1 MKAPHGKPRLE
12 DPAVLGRRDWL
23 IAGVATLGLLVA
35 GYLTITKLTRASALF
50 CEAGT
55 GCDII
60 QASPYALFL
69 GVPTALWGAAV
80 YAAIGTIA
88 LVGLSPRWW
97 LRAFLLAVSGVAFS
111 AYLTYLSFF
120 VIRAVCAYCLASAA
134 IAVALFGLLLARRPA
149 GGGRRSPTRPVRV
162 ATLGALVAVTTVVF
176 GAFVFAGSAPEQS
189 AAYREALARHLTATG
204 AVFYGAYW

>member
-12 DPAVLGRRDWL
+12 DSAVPGRRDWL
-23 IAGVATLGLLVA
+23 VAGVATVGLVVA
-35 GYLTITKLTRASALF
+35 AYLTVTKLTRASALF

-88 LVGLSPRWW
+88 LVGLSQRWW

-111 AYLTYLSFF
+111 AYLSYLSFF

-134 IAVALFGLLLARRPA
+134 IAVVLFALLLARRPA
-149 GGGRRSPTRPVRV
+149 GSGKRSPTRPVRV
-162 ATLGALVAVTTVVF
+162 ATLGALVAVTTVIF

-189 AAYREALARHLTATG
+189 AAYREALARHLSASG

>member
-1 MKAPHGKPRLE
+1 VKAPHGKPRLE
-12 DPAVLGRRDWL
+12 DSAAPGGRDWL
-23 IAGVATLGLLVA
+23 VAGVATVGLVVA

-88 LVGLSPRWW
+88 LVGLSQRWW

-134 IAVALFGLLLARRPA
+134 IAAALFGLLLARRPA
-149 GGGRRSPTRPVRV
+149 GSGRRSPTRPVRV
-162 ATLGALVAVTTVVF
+162 ATLGALIAVTTVVF

>member
-1 MKAPHGKPRLE
+1 MKAPHGKSRLE
-12 DPAVLGRRDWL
+12 DPAAAGGRDWL
-23 IAGVATLGLLVA
+23 VAGVATVGLVLA

-80 YAAIGTIA
+80 YAAIGTVA
-88 LVGLSPRWW
+88 LVGLSQRWW

-162 ATLGALVAVTTVVF
+162 ATLSALVAVTTVVF

-189 AAYREALARHLTATG
+189 AAYREALARHLTASG

>member
-1 MKAPHGKPRLE
+1 VKAPHGKPRLE
-12 DPAVLGRRDWL
+12 DPAAPGGRDWL
-23 IAGVATLGLLVA
+23 VAGVATVGLVVA

-88 LVGLSPRWW
+88 CVGLSQRWW
-97 LRAFLLAVSGVAFS
+97 LRAFLLAASGVAFS

-189 AAYREALARHLTATG
+189 AAYREALARHLTASG

>member
-1 MKAPHGKPRLE
+1 
-12 DPAVLGRRDWL
+12 
-23 IAGVATLGLLVA
+23 
-35 GYLTITKLTRASALF
+35 
-50 CEAGT
+50 
-55 GCDII
+55 
-60 QASPYALFL
+60 
-69 GVPTALWGAAV
+69 V

-88 LVGLSPRWW
+88 LVGLSQRWW

-134 IAVALFGLLLARRPA
+134 IAVVLFALLLARRPA
-149 GGGRRSPTRPVRV
+149 GSGRRSPTRPVRV

>member
-1 MKAPHGKPRLE
+1 VKAPHGKPRLE
-12 DPAVLGRRDWL
+12 DPAAPGGREWL
-23 IAGVATLGLLVA
+23 VAGVATMGLVVA

-80 YAAIGTIA
+80 YAAIGIIA
-88 LVGLSPRWW
+88 LVGLSQRWW

-120 VIRAVCAYCLASAA
+120 VIRAVCVYCLASAA
-134 IAVALFGLLLARRPA
+134 IAVALFGLLLARRPT
-149 GGGRRSPTRPVRV
+149 GGGRRSPTRPIRV

-189 AAYREALARHLTATG
+189 AAYREALARHLTASG

>member
-1 MKAPHGKPRLE
+1 MTRGQERGQSEGP
-12 DPAVLGRRDWL
+12 RRDWL
-23 IAGVATLGLLVA
+23 VPAVAAVGLVAA

-120 VIRAVCAYCLASAA
+120 VIGAVCAYCLASAA
-134 IAVALFGLLLARRPA
+134 IAVVLFGLLLARRPA
-149 GGGRRSPTRPVRV
+149 GSGRRSPTRPVRV
-162 ATLGALVAVTTVVF
+162 ATLGALAAVTTVVF

>member
-12 DPAVLGRRDWL
+12 DPAVPGRRDWL
-23 IAGVATLGLLVA
+23 IAGVATVGLFVA

-80 YAAIGTIA
+80 YTAIGTIA
-88 LVGLSPRWW
+88 LVGLSQRWW

-134 IAVALFGLLLARRPA
+134 IAVVLFALLLARRPA
-149 GGGRRSPTRPVRV
+149 GSGRRSPTRPVRV

>member
-1 MKAPHGKPRLE
+1 VKAPHGKSRLE
-12 DPAVLGRRDWL
+12 DPAAAGGRDWL
-23 IAGVATLGLLVA
+23 VAGVATVGLVLA

-80 YAAIGTIA
+80 YAAIGTVA
-88 LVGLSPRWW
+88 LVGLSQRWW

-189 AAYREALARHLTATG
+189 AAYREALARHLTASG